1 MPVTTDNFETVAP
14 AGLASTNSLVALA
27 AIDTGPWK
35 SLAYTIKVITASVD
49 WTVFG
54 ANAADYSDE
63 QIVQAEAAVAAA
75 GKSFY
80 AVAQAPYRYYRVKIK
95 STGAG
100 KPRPAP
106 PGGGAKT
113 CSTRG

>member
-1 MPVTTDNFETVAP
+1 MPVTTNNFETVAP

-35 SLAYTIKVITASVD
+35 SLAYTIKVATASVD

-54 ANAADYSDE
+54 ANASDYSDE

-75 GKSFY
+75 GKSSY
-80 AVAQAPYRYYRVKIK
+80 VTAQAPYRYYRVKIK
-95 STGAG
+95 STVADTPGTATVVGIAKAG
-100 KPRPAP
+100 
-106 PGGGAKT
+106 
-113 CSTRG
+113 

>member
-1 MPVTTDNFETVAP
+1 MPVTTNNFETVAP

-54 ANAADYSDE
+54 ANASDYSDE

-75 GKSFY
+75 GKSSY
-80 AVAQAPYRYYRVKIK
+80 VVAQAPYRC
-95 STGAG
+95 
-100 KPRPAP
+100 RPAP
-106 PGGGAKT
+106 PASW
-113 CSTRG
+113 CSPAPPARPSRSC